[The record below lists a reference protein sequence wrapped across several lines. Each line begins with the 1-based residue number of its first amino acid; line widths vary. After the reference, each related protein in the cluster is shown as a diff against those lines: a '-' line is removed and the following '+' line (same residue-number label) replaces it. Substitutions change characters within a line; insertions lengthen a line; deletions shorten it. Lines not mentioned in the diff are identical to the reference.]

1 MHNQKSKSKII
12 FVLFCLIILT
22 GSLSYGK
29 EDTLDLGET
38 GFTSQ
43 AQAGETAKDYLTKSV
58 ANNITT
64 DIAILP
70 LKFSYKSSL
79 PKHEG
84 PPVTRHI
91 SFIKTPGLPIGT
103 KIFVFSCCDE
113 DCIRI
118 ASAVNFDYGLCIEYK
133 SIDDIRDFKK
143 ELKLNQPTAMSNNE
157 TIKAFGV
164 TSYPALITVRENE
177 FEIQEGF

>member
-12 FVLFCLIILT
+12 FVPFCLIVLA
-22 GSLSYGK
+22 GSLSYAK

-43 AQAGETAKDYLTKSV
+43 AQARETAKDYFTKSI

-64 DIAILP
+64 NIAISP
-70 LKFSYKSSL
+70 LNFSYKSSL

-84 PPVTRHI
+84 PPVTKHI
-91 SFIKTPGLPIGT
+91 SFRKTSGLPIGT
-103 KIFVFSCCDE
+103 KIFVFSCYDE

-118 ASAVNFDYGLCIEYK
+118 ASTVNFDYGLCIEYK

-143 ELKLNQPTAMSNNE
+143 ELKLNQPIVMSNDE

-164 TSYPALITVRENE
+164 SSYPALITVRDNE